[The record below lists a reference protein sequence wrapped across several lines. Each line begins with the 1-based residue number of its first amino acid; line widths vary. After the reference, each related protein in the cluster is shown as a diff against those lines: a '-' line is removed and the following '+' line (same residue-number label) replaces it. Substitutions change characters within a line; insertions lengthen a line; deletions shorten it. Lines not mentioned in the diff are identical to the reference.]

1 MKSESGRFNFV
12 GNAPT
17 ACAPLGLVM
26 PVYNEARWLD
36 AILERVLARP
46 EVAQVVAVDDGSTDG
61 SWEQL
66 QTWAARDPRVT
77 ALRHAGNRGKGA
89 AIRTALAQLT
99 TPLILIQDADL
110 EYDPADYPKLLAP
123 ILSGAADVVYGSRF
137 MGNGESSSSSSS
149 SSSEDG
155 RAGLPRSPECGMERG
170 SAGASPYQNRG
181 GDVAPPPPSVQA
193 AMVRADSI
201 TRTSTTTTTTTT
213 TTRTRPRTSE
223 EPGTAGET
231 RGSTLNW
238 HRWGNGLLTWAANR
252 LTGLRLTD
260 EATCY
265 KLFKREVLAR
275 FELTEDGFGFCPEV
289 TAKVA
294 TLIRAGEVRLVE
306 VPIRYHGR
314 SRAEGKKIRLR
325 DGLAALRCLWRHSR

>member
-17 ACAPLGLVM
+17 ACAPLGLAV

-66 QTWAARDPRVT
+66 QAWAARDPRVT
-77 ALRHAGNRGKGA
+77 ALRHERNRGKGA

-137 MGNGESSSSSSS
+137 PGPRGSSSSSSS
-149 SSSEDG
+149 SSPS
-155 RAGLPRSPECGMERG
+155 LSSSSSSQSPG
-170 SAGASPYQNRG
+170 
-181 GDVAPPPPSVQA
+181 
-193 AMVRADSI
+193 SI
-201 TRTSTTTTTTTT
+201 TRTSTTTRT
-213 TTRTRPRTSE
+213 TTRTTKTSAK
-223 EPGTAGET
+223 PLTAGEPHGST
-231 RGSTLNW
+231 LGETSGGPRGSTLSW

-289 TAKVA
+289 TAKVSK
-294 TLIRAGEVRLVE
+294 LVRAGEVRLVE
-306 VPIRYHGR
+306 VPISYRGR

-325 DGLAALRCLWRHSR
+325 DGLAALRCLWRHR